1 MSRKKLFKE
10 DHQRLQ
16 AIVETIILLANEC
29 ADRSAE
35 YYRRHQIESHEQD
48 LELSN
53 LLRDAVTEL
62 KNLEERVGAGSA
74 IDKVMSQRIAEEPG
88 FFGMLFGFNGKKR
101 RQIGGPA
108 V

>member
-1 MSRKKLFKE
+1 MSRKKLFKD

-16 AIVETIILLANEC
+16 AIVETIVLLANEC

-35 YYRRHQIESHEQD
+35 YYRRHQIEGHEQD

-53 LLRDAVTEL
+53 LLRDTVTDL
-62 KNLEERVGAGSA
+62 KSLEDRVGTDSA
-74 IDKVMSQRIAEEPG
+74 IDRVMSQRIAEEPG
-88 FFGMLFGFNGKKR
+88 ALRVLFGFGGNKR